1 MEFPGI
7 RRNFTDEDHYT
18 LADLDKPVSKKAKR
32 FSEDMIGD
40 CLEIMESGDIEDL
53 FEIIPRIGV
62 LRDSRFNEPLLA
74 LLFHEDIKR
83 REFAA
88 YSMGAI
94 GNRSFLEPLKKAFAK
109 ARQLKGFGARE
120 LQIAIIEAIGSIGDD
135 AAVDFFLPALKS
147 CCATKAS
154 SEGKSARSAGRMSQW
169 IIESLGAIAQQ
180 GGGRSLDALTE
191 LVTHDDP
198 EIQAQA
204 LSELSVAYWHRPN
217 EVSDSILQKIYELT
231 THHETIVAESALA
244 ALQNLADVGCR
255 RAEAFFSSTEEDQE

>member
-1 MEFPGI
+1 M
-7 RRNFTDEDHYT
+7 DEVQSKV
-18 LADLDKPVSKKAKR
+18 ADLDKPSSKKSKR
-32 FSEDMIGD
+32 FSEDMIRE
-40 CLEIMESGDIEDL
+40 CLAVMETGNIEDL

-62 LRDSRFNEPLLA
+62 VRDPRFKEPLLS
-74 LLFHEDIKR
+74 LLSHRDIKR

-94 GNRSFLEPLKKAFAK
+94 GDKGFLEPLKKAFMESS
-109 ARQLKGFGARE
+109 QIKGFGAQE
-120 LQIAIIEAIGSIGDD
+120 LLVAIIEAIGAIGDD

-147 CCATKAS
+147 CCVTKAA
-154 SEGKSARSAGRMSQW
+154 GGNKGTIRSAGRMSKW

-180 GGGRSLDALTE
+180 GGSRSLQALLE
-191 LVTHDDP
+191 LATHDDP

-217 EVSDSILQKIYELT
+217 EIENSTLEKIYELT
-231 THHETIVAESALA
+231 THHEAIVAESAVA

-255 RAEAFFSSTEEDQE
+255 RAEAFFAASEEEEE